1 MGDLAVRRHY
11 DELSAAYDRDR
22 NHRFFARGV
31 ERYLATLGPRP
42 GRVLEVGCGTGG
54 YLAELRRR
62 GVDAFGVDYSPRMV
76 ESARAKL
83 VALGLDGEALVR
95 CADVEESTGFAER
108 FDAVVLMDCWEF
120 LPRPE
125 RAVATVHAALVP
137 GGRMAIFTPN
147 QTFRLPLT
155 ALEVLRIK
163 KLRPAFMFRNS
174 SVRRVLALTAGRFR
188 LLERGTLFLG
198 LESWFVF
205 QRLDD

>member
-1 MGDLAVRRHY
+1 MGDLAVRSHY

-22 NHRFFARGV
+22 NHRFFAQGI
-31 ERYLATLGPRP
+31 ERYLAALAPRP

-62 GVDAFGVDYSPRMV
+62 GVEAFGVDYSPRMC

-83 VALGLDGEALVR
+83 AALGLDGEALVR
-95 CADVEESTGFAER
+95 CADVEETTGFDEP
-108 FDAVVLMDCWEF
+108 FDAIVLMDCWEF
-120 LPRPE
+120 LPHPE
-125 RAVATVHAALVP
+125 RAMATVHAALVP
-137 GGRMAIFTPN
+137 GGRLALFTPN

-155 ALEVLRIK
+155 ALELLRIK

-174 SVRRVLALTAGRFR
+174 SVRRVLALSAGRFR
-188 LLERGTLFLG
+188 LLERGTMFLG

-205 QRLDD
+205 ERIDG